1 MKIKVWSGR
10 AWQEYLDWQ
19 LEDRKIVKRINELIK
34 SIERDGAMKG
44 IGKPEKMKYKKGSY
58 NRRIDGANRL
68 VYEVSNDTITIKSCK
83 GHYDN

>member
-1 MKIKVWSGR
+1 
-10 AWQEYLDWQ
+10 
-19 LEDRKIVKRINELIK
+19 
-34 SIERDGAMKG
+34 MKG

-58 NRRIDGANRL
+58 SRRIDGANRL

>member
-1 MKIKVWSGR
+1 MPKVF
-10 AWQEYLDWQ
+10 ADIAFADYLDWQ
-19 LEDRKIVKRINELIK
+19 AKDKKTWQRINELIK

-58 NRRIDGANRL
+58 SRRIDEANRL

-83 GHYDN
+83 GHYDK